1 MDVVKPAPT
10 TVERAPVSFDEL
22 YARYRQRVFV
32 YCLQFL
38 QNREQAEDAFQD
50 TFVKIYRHQHEFETK
65 ENIAAWVFTV
75 ARNTCLNAVRD
86 RGIAQRHVEYV
97 DPEALQVHPA
107 GMPAV
112 ECDVREFIEWAIAKL
127 PTEQREA
134 LVLRE
139 LQDMT
144 YEEIAK
150 ITGASLA
157 NVKVRIFRARQRMR
171 KLLGPILKD
180 NWVDDEEQL

>member
-1 MDVVKPAPT
+1 METVTSTPPVV
-10 TVERAPVSFDEL
+10 RAPISFDEV

-38 QNREQAEDAFQD
+38 QQRDQAEDVFQD
-50 TFVKIYRHQHEFETK
+50 VFVKIYKHENEFATK
-65 ENIAAWVFTV
+65 ENLAAWVFTV

-86 RGIAQRHVEYV
+86 RGIAHRHVEFV
-97 DPEALQVHPA
+97 EPEALHVHA
-107 GMPAV
+107 GSVPNV
-112 ECDVREFIEWAIAKL
+112 EFDVREYIDWAMSKL

-134 LVLRE
+134 IVLRE
-139 LQDMT
+139 IQDLS

-150 ITGASLA
+150 ITGVSLA

-171 KLLGPILKD
+171 KLLGPILREEGTQI
-180 NWVDDEEQL
+180 DDE